1 MTGTRT
7 SMSIRTRRVSTART
21 AGIMTLVAGGALLFG
36 VGCGGSGSSSSTQ
49 TTTTPPPTTS
59 SANVLAISVDAGPDT
74 AEPYANG
81 AFASVIVC
89 TPGTTTCQTIDGVLV
104 DTGSSGLRLLS
115 SVLTISLPQQTANG
129 NPVAECLPF
138 VSGYTWGPVQTADV
152 ELSGET
158 ANAVPIQVIN
168 GSAFTVPSACSNQGT
183 AENTLADLGAN
194 GILGVGNF
202 VQDCGDACV
211 STGASNPALYYQCVS
226 SNCTVIGEPLA
237 QQVANPVASF
247 AKDNNGVIIELPA
260 VSAPEAT
267 LNGSLIFGIGT
278 ESNNA
283 LNGATVYPVDDFGN
297 FITIF
302 KTSSTTITNTTSF
315 IDSGSNGLYFFDSAQ
330 TGIPT
335 CRDANFF
342 YCPSSTENLSA
353 TTEGAGGTPSSTIN
367 FSVANADAL
376 FNDNPTANVFEDLA
390 GPNSISGFDWGL
402 PFFYGRNVYTAI
414 QGQTTPGGTGP
425 YWAY

>member
-1 MTGTRT
+1 MTGTRI
-7 SMSIRTRRVSTART
+7 SMGMRRVSTTRT
-21 AGIMTLVAGGALLFG
+21 AGIMTLVASAALLFG

-49 TTTTPPPTTS
+49 TTTTTTAEAS
-59 SANVLAISVDAGPDT
+59 GANVLAISVNVGPTGD
-74 AEPYANG
+74 YANG
-81 AFASVIVC
+81 AFASVTVC

-115 SVLTISLPQQTANG
+115 SAITISLPQQTVNG

-138 VSGYTWGPVQTADV
+138 VSGYTWGPVQTAEV

-158 ANAVPIQVIN
+158 ASSVPIQVIN
-168 GSAFTVPSACSNQGT
+168 GSAFTIPSACSNQGA

-211 STGASNPALYYQCVS
+211 STGASNPSLYYQCAS
-226 SNCTVIGEPLA
+226 SNCAVVAEPLS

-247 AKDNNGVIIELPA
+247 AKDNNGVIIELPS
-260 VSAPEAT
+260 VSAPEVT

-283 LNGATVYPVDDFGN
+283 LNGATVFPVDDDGN
-297 FITIF
+297 FITVF
-302 KTSSTTITNTTSF
+302 KASTTTITNNTSF

-330 TGIPT
+330 TGIAT
-335 CRDANFF
+335 CSDANYF
-342 YCPSSTENLSA
+342 YCPTSTENLSA
-353 TTEGAGGTPSSTIN
+353 TTEGASGTPSSTIN
-367 FSVANADAL
+367 FSVANADNL
-376 FNDNPTANVFEDLA
+376 FNDNPTDNVFEDLA
-390 GPNSISGFDWGL
+390 GPNSIPGFDWGL

-414 QGQTTPGGTGP
+414 QGQSTPGGTGP